1 MREGDLVGSARCRWC
16 AIATMT
22 TSPDRLR
29 PLRVMIRGYVDRVEI
44 VCGSEQIACHR
55 RSYAREDFVFDP
67 LHYLALLEQKPGAL
81 DQAAPLAGWQ
91 LPDGFGV
98 LRRLLEAR
106 LARLASGSSCRF
118 CVCWKRSGSTMSPP
132 PLAPPWRAA
141 RSASMPSSI
150 WCCAGSNGGHRGSI

>member
-1 MREGDLVGSARCRWC
+1 MRYRNNDYSVPTAYGHRA
-16 AIATMT
+16 
-22 TSPDRLR
+22 
-29 PLRVMIRGYVDRVEI
+29 VMIRGYVDRVAI
-44 VCGSEQIACHR
+44 VCGSEQIACHQ
-55 RSYAREDFVFDP
+55 RSYGREDFVFDP

-106 LARLASGSSCRF
+106 LGKAGKRKFVQVLRLL
-118 CVCWKRSGSTMSPP
+118 VCWRRFASRMSPP
-132 PLAPPWRAA
+132 PLTPPWRAA
-141 RSASMPSSI
+141 RSASMRSNI